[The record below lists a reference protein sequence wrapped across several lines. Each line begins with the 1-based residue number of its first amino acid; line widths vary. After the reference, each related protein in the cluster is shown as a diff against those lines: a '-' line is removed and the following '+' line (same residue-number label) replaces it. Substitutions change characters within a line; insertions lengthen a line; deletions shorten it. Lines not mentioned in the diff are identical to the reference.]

1 MEKIKLQKYFTDCK
15 IMSRRAA
22 EKEIEAGNVTVNG
35 IVATIGDRIDPLLD
49 IVFWN
54 GEEIKPAIGGHTY
67 IALNKPLGYVTTMS
81 DEKGRHT
88 VAELVGD
95 VGCRVYP
102 VGRLDMYSEGLLI
115 FTDDG
120 DLANKLTHPSHEFSK
135 KYIVK
140 VKGVC
145 TESDIKKLLSPMELD
160 GYRLRPIKA
169 KLLKSGQ
176 KDSESNIYSTIVIT
190 LFEGRNRQIRRMCEK
205 CGLVVMR
212 LRRVS
217 VGNVRLDDL
226 PLGKWRDLT
235 AEEIEF
241 LKEQL

>member
-1 MEKIKLQKYFTDCK
+1 MEKIKLQKFFTDCK

-22 EKEIEAGNVTVNG
+22 EREIEAGNVTVNG
-35 IVATIGDRIDPLLD
+35 IIATIGDRIDPEFD
-49 IVFWN
+49 TVVWN
-54 GEEIKPAIGGHTY
+54 GETVKAAPGGHTY

-81 DEKGRHT
+81 DEKGRKT
-88 VAELVGD
+88 VAELVEN

-120 DLANKLTHPSHEFSK
+120 NLANKLTHPSHDFSK
-135 KYIVK
+135 KYLVK
-140 VKGVC
+140 VKGEC

-160 GYRLRPIKA
+160 GYKLRPIKA

-176 KDSESNIYSTIVIT
+176 KDAEGNIYSTIVIT
-190 LFEGRNRQIRRMCEK
+190 LFEGRNRQIRKMCEK

-226 PLGKWRDLT
+226 PLGKWRNLT
-235 AEEIEF
+235 QEEIDF
-241 LKEQL
+241 LKEQI

>member
-22 EKEIEAGNVTVNG
+22 EREIEAGNVTVNG
-35 IVATIGDRIDPLLD
+35 LVASIGDRIEPENDA
-49 IVFWN
+49 IVWN
-54 GEEIKPAIGGHTY
+54 GKTIEFAHGGHTY

-81 DEKGRHT
+81 DEKGRKT
-88 VAELVGD
+88 VAELVSD

-120 DLANKLTHPSHEFSK
+120 DLANKLTHPSHDFSK

-140 VKGVC
+140 VKGEC
-145 TESDIKKLLSPMELD
+145 TERDIKKLLSPMELD
-160 GYRLRPIKA
+160 GYKLRPIKA
-169 KLLKSGQ
+169 RLLKSGQ
-176 KDSESNIYSTIVIT
+176 KDSEGNIYSTIVIT
-190 LFEGRNRQIRRMCEK
+190 LFEGRNRQIRKMCEK
-205 CGLVVMR
+205 CGLIVMR

-226 PLGKWRDLT
+226 PLGKWRHLT
-235 AEEIEF
+235 EEEIEF
-241 LKEQL
+241 LKEQI

>member
-1 MEKIKLQKYFTDCK
+1 
-15 IMSRRAA
+15 MSRRAA

-35 IVATIGDRIDPLLD
+35 IVATIGDRIDPMID

-140 VKGVC
+140 VKGTC

-176 KDSESNIYSTIVIT
+176 KDSEGNIYSTIVIT